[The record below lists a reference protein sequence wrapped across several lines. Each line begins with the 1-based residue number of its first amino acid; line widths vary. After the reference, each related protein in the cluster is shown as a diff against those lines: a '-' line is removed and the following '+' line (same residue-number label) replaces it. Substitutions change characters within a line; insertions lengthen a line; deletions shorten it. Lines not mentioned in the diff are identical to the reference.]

1 MNFIL
6 TRDKAITIAPA
17 ALKLSG
23 IPDDAKLELTT
34 LDGAVILTRSKM
46 TAMEYVKLL
55 TELTAHV
62 GQMLLTLRD
71 TCGHCDECDEDE
83 CACRDLPIEE
93 LIRPAVTVPDWAREE
108 ADIPSD
114 AKLGCYVDE
123 DSGEITVCETDYK
136 YDLSDV
142 PPAILFALRQSGC
155 CLSVLEDVLMENDSG
170 VQRIEVMTQMN
181 ETYLYRG
188 SAKEA
193 KRRDELP
200 LWRESH
206 KANIACREAIED
218 AIRRNFDGINL
229 DPECLTPVLEEYGYK
244 RTEWVLAATLREL
257 KWDGRFRP
265 ANKDWATRHH
275 VPQDERHI
283 ADITVRSH
291 PAVLDGFVGL
301 YRKAYQ
307 KLGLFGSEHCIGDR
321 AEQDYTGKV
330 LVLSPDTLKESYW
343 SQENQLWYAHDGFGC
358 SPTAIGRSVR
368 CTCLGD
374 GEMTRWN
381 RDEFIGVLDEKFLP
395 EWAQEKLAELTAPRQ
410 EESAMGEMKLE

>member
-1 MNFIL
+1 
-6 TRDKAITIAPA
+6 
-17 ALKLSG
+17 
-23 IPDDAKLELTT
+23 
-34 LDGAVILTRSKM
+34 
-46 TAMEYVKLL
+46 
-55 TELTAHV
+55 
-62 GQMLLTLRD
+62 
-71 TCGHCDECDEDE
+71 
-83 CACRDLPIEE
+83 
-93 LIRPAVTVPDWAREE
+93 
-108 ADIPSD
+108 
-114 AKLGCYVDE
+114 
-123 DSGEITVCETDYK
+123 
-136 YDLSDV
+136 
-142 PPAILFALRQSGC
+142 
-155 CLSVLEDVLMENDSG
+155 
-170 VQRIEVMTQMN
+170 MTQMN

-343 SQENQLWYAHDGFGC
+343 SQENQLW
-358 SPTAIGRSVR
+358 PMTASAAGPMPLAARCAAPAWVTARRLAGIGTSSSVCWMKNTCRTGRGRSS
-368 CTCLGD
+368 
-374 GEMTRWN
+374 W
-381 RDEFIGVLDEKFLP
+381 
-395 EWAQEKLAELTAPRQ
+395 
-410 EESAMGEMKLE
+410 S